1 MVLAIVVPIIIQN
14 AITNFVNLLDNIMVG
29 QVGTEQ
35 MSGVS
40 IANQLMFVFNLCV
53 FGGISGAGIFSA
65 QFHGANNQEG
75 VRHCFRYKLYLC
87 AVLIVAALAIFLG
100 GGEFLI
106 NRFLHDEADPARIA
120 TTLSHG
126 MDYLHVMLW
135 GMLPFALTQVY
146 ASTLRECGETK
157 LPMIAGIVA
166 VFVNLAFNYLL
177 IFGHL
182 GFPRLGVRG
191 AAIATV
197 LSRFVELAIVVVG
210 THANTDRYR
219 FVKGVYSSFR
229 VPGDL
234 AREITLKGMP
244 LLVNEA
250 LWSMGMTVLVQCYS
264 QRGLDVV
271 AAMNIS
277 STVSNLFSVAILS
290 MGSATAIIVGQSLG
304 ANDMARAKDQA
315 WKLIAFS
322 LFLSAGTLVLDA
334 AGRAADPPGLPDL
347 RRRAPAGDPAAAD
360 LRPVPA
366 ADLLLQQRLFHT
378 ALRRQDADHLPV
390 RQRLHLA
397 DQRAHRLVP
406 GAPDRPA
413 GGDHLSAGA
422 AGRDHQV
429 RLRLCA
435 AAQGRMD
442 EQHRGM
448 KILLGCPGSGF
459 PGLPA
464 AADLCA
470 TC

>member
-1 MVLAIVVPIIIQN
+1 MQSDLRNRRSLKSILIGNRAFYAMVLSILVPIVVQN
-14 AITNFVNLLDNIMVG
+14 AISNFVNLLDNIMVG

-40 IANQLMFVFNLCV
+40 IVNQLMFVFNLCV

-65 QFHGANNQEG
+65 QYAGAKNHEG

-87 AVLIVAALAIFLG
+87 AVLIVAALTIFLG

-106 NRFLHDEADPARIA
+106 NRFLHDESDAARIA

-182 GFPRLGVRG
+182 GLPRLGVRG

-197 LSRFVELAIVVVG
+197 LSRFVELAIVVAG
-210 THANTDRYR
+210 THSNADRYP
-219 FVKGVYSSFR
+219 FVNGVYSSFR

-234 AREITLKGMP
+234 ARQITFKGMP
-244 LLVNEA
+244 LLINEC

-277 STVSNLFSVAILS
+277 STVSNLFAVSILS

-304 ANDMARAKDQA
+304 ANNMARAKDQA

-322 LFLSAGTLVLDA
+322 LFLSACT
-334 AGRAADPPGLPDL
+334 
-347 RRRAPAGDPAAAD
+347 
-360 LRPVPA
+360 
-366 ADLLLQQRLFHT
+366 LLLMLLIAPMIPRLYQTSDAVRQLATRLLRIF
-378 ALRRQDADHLPV
+378 ALCMPLMSFCNSAYFILRSGGKTLITFLFDSCYTWVISVPIAWSLVHLTRLPV
-390 RQRLHLA
+390 ETIYLFVQLA
-397 DQRAHRLVP
+397 DIIKCTFGFVL
-406 GAPDRPA
+406 
-413 GGDHLSAGA
+413 
-422 AGRDHQV
+422 
-429 RLRLCA
+429 LRK
-435 AAQGRMD
+435 GVWMNNIV
-442 EQHRGM
+442 G
-448 KILLGCPGSGF
+448 
-459 PGLPA
+459 
-464 AADLCA
+464 
-470 TC
+470 

>member
-1 MVLAIVVPIIIQN
+1 MQSDLRNRRSLKSTLIGNRAFYAMVLSILVPIVVQN
-14 AITNFVNLLDNIMVG
+14 AISNFVNLLDNIMVG

-40 IANQLMFVFNLCV
+40 IVNQLMFVFNLCV

-65 QFHGANNQEG
+65 QYAGAKNHEG
-75 VRHCFRYKLYLC
+75 VCHCFRYKLYLC
-87 AVLIVAALAIFLG
+87 AVLIVAALTVFLG

-106 NRFLHDEADPARIA
+106 NRFLHDESDATRIA

-182 GFPRLGVRG
+182 GLPRLGVRG

-197 LSRFVELAIVVVG
+197 LSRFVELAIVVAG
-210 THANTDRYR
+210 THSNADRYP

-234 AREITLKGMP
+234 ARQITFKGMP
-244 LLVNEA
+244 LLINEC

-277 STVSNLFSVAILS
+277 STVNNLFSVAILS

-304 ANDMARAKDQA
+304 ANNMVRAKEQA

-322 LFLSAGTLVLDA
+322 LFLSACT
-334 AGRAADPPGLPDL
+334 
-347 RRRAPAGDPAAAD
+347 
-360 LRPVPA
+360 
-366 ADLLLQQRLFHT
+366 LLLMLLIAPMIPRLYQTSDAVRHLATRLLRIF
-378 ALRRQDADHLPV
+378 ALCMPLMSFCNSAYFILRSGGKTLITFLFDSGYTWLISVPIAWSLVHLTRLPV
-390 RQRLHLA
+390 ETIYLFVQLA
-397 DQRAHRLVP
+397 DIIKCTFGFVL
-406 GAPDRPA
+406 
-413 GGDHLSAGA
+413 
-422 AGRDHQV
+422 
-429 RLRLCA
+429 LRK
-435 AAQGRMD
+435 GVWMNN
-442 EQHRGM
+442 
-448 KILLGCPGSGF
+448 IV
-459 PGLPA
+459 
-464 AADLCA
+464 
-470 TC
+470 T